1 LVGLACLL
9 LRDLTNKFCIS
20 LSRVS
25 IMELRVEDQPL
36 LDSLNTAVLLVDD
49 ALHIRYANIAAESLL
64 KVSFLKLKE
73 TNVCT
78 LFGEVELAKTAM
90 VDSLRINQP
99 YTKRHETLQLHDGE
113 SSLIDYSVT
122 PFQYGDANSLIIEMQ
137 RIDRFLRIN
146 REEALTSVQDSSRNL
161 IKGLA
166 HEIKNPLGGI
176 RGAAQLLRQELIDSL
191 AGSETQEFCNIIV
204 TEVDR
209 LRNLV
214 DRLLG
219 PSQLPA
225 MSSLNI
231 HEVLDHVAILLE
243 AETKREITLDKDYD
257 PSIPLLQGDHEQL
270 IQAFLN
276 VARNAMQALHRSECS
291 DPKIILKT
299 RIEQSFT
306 IAGLRRR
313 AVCRIDVIDN
323 GMGIDQ
329 TIKERIF
336 FPMIS
341 GHNEGAGLGLTIAQA
356 AINRHDGLIECHSIP
371 GDTCFS
377 IYLPIKV

>member
-1 LVGLACLL
+1 
-9 LRDLTNKFCIS
+9 
-20 LSRVS
+20 
-25 IMELRVEDQPL
+25 MELRVEGQPL
-36 LDSLNTAVLLVDD
+36 LDSLNTAVILVNDV
-49 ALHIRYANIAAESLL
+49 LHICYANIAAEALI
-64 KVSFLKLKE
+64 KVSFLKLRE
-73 TNVCT
+73 TDVCT
-78 LFGEVELAKTAM
+78 LFCEVELAKSAM
-90 VDSLRINQP
+90 VNALRINQP

-113 SSLIDYSVT
+113 SSLVDYSVS
-122 PFQYGDANSLIIEMQ
+122 PIQFGNANFLIIEMQ

-146 REEALTSVQDSSRNL
+146 REEALSSAQDSSRNL

-219 PSQLPA
+219 PNQLPA
-225 MSSLNI
+225 LASLNI
-231 HEVLDHVAILLE
+231 HEVLDHVATLLE
-243 AETKREITLDKDYD
+243 AETKGQIVLNKDYD
-257 PSIPLLQGDHEQL
+257 PSIPDLQGDREQL

-276 VARNAMQALHRSECS
+276 IVRNAMQALDRSERLDS
-291 DPKIILKT
+291 KITIKT

-306 IAGLRRR
+306 IAGLRRKV
-313 AVCRIDVIDN
+313 VCRVDVIDN
-323 GMGIDQ
+323 GPGIDHM
-329 TIKERIF
+329 IKERIF
-336 FPMIS
+336 FPMVS
-341 GHNEGAGLGLTIAQA
+341 GHSEGAGLGLTIAQT
-356 AINRHDGLIECHSIP
+356 AIIRHEGSIECDSIP
-371 GDTCFS
+371 GKTCFS